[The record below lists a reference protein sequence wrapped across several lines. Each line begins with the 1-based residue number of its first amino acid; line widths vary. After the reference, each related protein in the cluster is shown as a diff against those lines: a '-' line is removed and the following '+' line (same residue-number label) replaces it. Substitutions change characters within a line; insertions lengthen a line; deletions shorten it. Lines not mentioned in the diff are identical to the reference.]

1 MTAKHIIALDRT
13 KEPGSIGEP
22 LFQDA
27 VTAFAEAGRDVK
39 IIGGRY
45 GLSSKE
51 FTPGMVK
58 AVFDH
63 VDGEG
68 FHGFTVGIE
77 DDVTFKS
84 LKYSE
89 VNLEPEDVVSCL
101 FWGLGADGTVGA
113 AKNSVKIIGGNTDKN
128 SQAYFVYDSKKSGG
142 VTVSHLRFGDSTCN
156 YPYLITSANF
166 ISCSNDAYLGRYDM
180 LSSIKENGIFLLNT
194 EATAEEVFDKL
205 TKEEQQ
211 IIIDRKVKFYIINAI
226 KIAAEN
232 GLGRRTN
239 TVMQTAFFKLSGILP
254 EEQSIDLIKTA
265 IEKTFSKK
273 GMDIVEMN
281 WKCVD
286 AARSAV
292 QEVAVPTATTANAY
306 VAKELITEADGEFAN
321 KIMKPVMLLKG
332 DDVPV
337 SAMTFDGVIPT
348 GTTKVEK
355 RGVAPRVPMWISDN
369 CIQCNQCAHACPHAA
384 VRAKQIEPA
393 SLENAPA
400 SFNVLKS
407 KTKNDKDLQ
416 YKLQVYVEDC
426 TGCGV
431 CIDVC
436 PAKEKALAFDT
447 LENQRASGETTNAEF
462 FEALPNNILDGTKIE
477 TVKGSQFKTPLFE
490 FSGACAGCG
499 ETPYVKLVTQLF
511 GNRMIIA
518 NATGCSSIYGGT
530 FPAIPY
536 CTDDRGHG
544 PAFANS
550 LFEDNAEFGFG
561 MRLAVDTNRKLL
573 KAACETLL
581 TAGTTP
587 ELTEAITAQLAV
599 FNQKDDEAIE
609 GQAKIASLLDAAKAQ
624 ATGEAAAALTKIE
637 ELKDYFVDKS
647 VWIFGGDGWAYDI
660 GYGGVDHVVSQNKN
674 VNILVMDTEVYSNT
688 GGQASKATPIGA
700 VAKFANGGMQLG
712 KKLMPFMCMSYGH
725 VYVAHVNMGANRNQ
739 LQKAMVEAEAHDG
752 PSIIFAYSPCI
763 AHGINMMTM
772 QTEAKKATECGY
784 WPLFRYNPALE
795 DGKRFV
801 FESKDPKGSYQDF
814 IRSERRYTALFKTNP
829 SHAEEIFKAS
839 EADAIR
845 RWNFY
850 KNLGNIL

>member
-1 MTAKHIIALDRT
+1 
-13 KEPGSIGEP
+13 
-22 LFQDA
+22 
-27 VTAFAEAGRDVK
+27 
-39 IIGGRY
+39 
-45 GLSSKE
+45 
-51 FTPGMVK
+51 
-58 AVFDH
+58 
-63 VDGEG
+63 
-68 FHGFTVGIE
+68 
-77 DDVTFKS
+77 
-84 LKYSE
+84 
-89 VNLEPEDVVSCL
+89 
-101 FWGLGADGTVGA
+101 
-113 AKNSVKIIGGNTDKN
+113 
-128 SQAYFVYDSKKSGG
+128 
-142 VTVSHLRFGDSTCN
+142 
-156 YPYLITSANF
+156 
-166 ISCSNDAYLGRYDM
+166 
-180 LSSIKENGIFLLNT
+180 
-194 EATAEEVFDKL
+194 
-205 TKEEQQ
+205 
-211 IIIDRKVKFYIINAI
+211 
-226 KIAAEN
+226 
-232 GLGRRTN
+232 
-239 TVMQTAFFKLSGILP
+239 
-254 EEQSIDLIKTA
+254 
-265 IEKTFSKK
+265 
-273 GMDIVEMN
+273 
-281 WKCVD
+281 
-286 AARSAV
+286 
-292 QEVAVPTATTANAY
+292 
-306 VAKELITEADGEFAN
+306 
-321 KIMKPVMLLKG
+321 
-332 DDVPV
+332 
-337 SAMTFDGVIPT
+337 
-348 GTTKVEK
+348 
-355 RGVAPRVPMWISDN
+355 
-369 CIQCNQCAHACPHAA
+369 
-384 VRAKQIEPA
+384 
-393 SLENAPA
+393 
-400 SFNVLKS
+400 
-407 KTKNDKDLQ
+407 
-416 YKLQVYVEDC
+416 
-426 TGCGV
+426 
-431 CIDVC
+431 
-436 PAKEKALAFDT
+436 
-447 LENQRASGETTNAEF
+447 
-462 FEALPNNILDGTKIE
+462 
-477 TVKGSQFKTPLFE
+477 
-490 FSGACAGCG
+490 
-499 ETPYVKLVTQLF
+499 
-511 GNRMIIA
+511 MIIA

-530 FPAIPY
+530 FPAIRY

-850 KNLGNIL
+850 KNLGSIL